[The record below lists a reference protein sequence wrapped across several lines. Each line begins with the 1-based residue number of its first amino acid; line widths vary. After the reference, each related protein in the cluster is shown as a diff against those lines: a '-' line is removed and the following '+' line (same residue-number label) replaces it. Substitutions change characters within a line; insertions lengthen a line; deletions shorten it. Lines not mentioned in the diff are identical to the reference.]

1 MMIMEDIIQQNIHH
15 PAELERLYRNNPAQ
29 FETAFKQI
37 YPMFS
42 GNPIAETWKHRLV
55 YQKSTPFNWG
65 KQNEIFWVLFLAFL
79 SGCMAKIPFWFSFTT
94 DQFFARN
101 IGFIVFPAI
110 LVYFAIKKEVS
121 IRQLVLPALL
131 IVFAAVY
138 VNCIPYNSISQT
150 SQLSSVHLPF
160 FLWTLAGFV
169 FAGAS
174 VKKPSGT
181 IQYLQHN
188 GNWLVISAIMVL
200 SAFLFTAI
208 SVALFEVIG
217 INLTSF
223 YQKYLLVWVLAA
235 FPMIATYL
243 VLNNPTLVN
252 RISPLIAGIFT
263 PIVLFTLFVFLLAL
277 VFSSKSIYTDRN
289 FLMIFNL
296 VLIGVMAIIF
306 FSLTSSRQ
314 HHRSLL
320 HYLQTILSVLA
331 LIANAIAL
339 SAIIFRLSSF
349 GFTPNRVAILGANL
363 LIFIHVALI
372 SFQLIKSLQP
382 NGDIEKVEEAIVRF
396 LPVYSVWT
404 GIVVF
409 VFPLVF
415 HFT

>member
-1 MMIMEDIIQQNIHH
+1 MEDSIQQNINN
-15 PAELERLYRNNPAQ
+15 PAELEALYRNSPAQ
-29 FETAFKQI
+29 FEKAFKQI
-37 YPMFS
+37 YPS
-42 GNPIAETWKHRLV
+42 LSNHPIAEAWKQRLV
-55 YQKSTPFNWG
+55 YQKPTPFNWG
-65 KQNEIFWVLFLAFL
+65 KQNEIFWVLLLAFL
-79 SGCMAKIPFWFSFTT
+79 SGCMAKIPFWFSFSTE
-94 DQFFARN
+94 DFFARN
-101 IGFIVFPAI
+101 IGFIVFPAL

-160 FLWTLAGFV
+160 FLWTVAGFI

-208 SVALFEVIG
+208 SVALFEVLG
-217 INLTSF
+217 INLVSF
-223 YQKYLLVWVLAA
+223 YQKYVLVWVLAA

-243 VLNNPTLVN
+243 VLNNPQLVN

-263 PIVLFTLFVFLLAL
+263 PIVLCTLFVFLLAL
-277 VFSSKSIYTDRN
+277 AFSSKNIYTDRN

-314 HHRSLL
+314 HHRSIL
-320 HYLQTILSVLA
+320 HYLQTILSIVA
-331 LIANAIAL
+331 VVANGIAL

-349 GFTPNRVAILGANL
+349 GFTPNRVAVLGANL
-363 LIFIHVALI
+363 LIFLHLAFLSYQFV
-372 SFQLIKSLQP
+372 KSLRL
-382 NGDIEKVEEAIVRF
+382 NTSTLKVEAAMVGWF
-396 LPVYSVWT
+396 PVYSIWAA
-404 GIVVF
+404 IVVF
-409 VFPLVF
+409 LFPF
-415 HFT
+415 IFSYR

>member
-1 MMIMEDIIQQNIHH
+1 MEQFIQENINN
-15 PAELERLYRNNPAQ
+15 PAELEALYRNSPAQ
-29 FETAFKQI
+29 FEKAFKQI
-37 YPMFS
+37 YPS
-42 GNPIAETWKHRLV
+42 LSNHPIAETWKQRLV

-65 KQNEIFWVLFLAFL
+65 KQNEIFWVLLLAFL
-79 SGCMAKIPFWFSFTT
+79 SGCIAQIPFWFSFTA
-94 DQFFARN
+94 DEFFARN
-101 IGFIVFPAI
+101 IGFIIFPAL

-138 VNCIPYNSISQT
+138 VNC
-150 SQLSSVHLPF
+150 
-160 FLWTLAGFV
+160 
-169 FAGAS
+169 
-174 VKKPSGT
+174 T

-188 GNWLVISAIMVL
+188 GNWLVISAIIVL

-217 INLTSF
+217 INLGSF
-223 YQKYLLVWVLAA
+223 YEKYLLVWVLAA
-235 FPMIATYL
+235 LPMIATFL
-243 VLNNPTLVN
+243 VLNNPPLVN

-277 VFSSKSIYTDRN
+277 GFSSKSIYTDRD

-339 SAIIFRLSSF
+339 SAIIFRLSSL
-349 GFTPNRVAILGANL
+349 GFTPNRVAVLGANL
-363 LIFIHVALI
+363 LIFVHLASI

-382 NGDIEKVEEAIVRF
+382 NRDIEKVEEAIVRF
-396 LPVYSVWT
+396 LPVYSVWAA
-404 GIVVF
+404 IVVF
-409 VFPLVF
+409 VFPLLF
-415 HFT
+415 HYA

>member
-1 MMIMEDIIQQNIHH
+1 MEQFIQQNINN

-29 FETAFKQI
+29 FTTAFLHS
-37 YPMFS
+37 YPS
-42 GNPIAETWKHRLV
+42 IANHPIAEAWKERLT
-55 YQKSTPFNWG
+55 YQKAGTFNWG
-65 KQNEIFWVLFLAFL
+65 TRNEILWVLLLVIL
-79 SGCMAKIPFWFSFTT
+79 SGCMAHLPFWFNWSEET
-94 DQFFARN
+94 FFARN
-101 IGFIVFPAI
+101 IGFVVFPSL
-110 LVYFAIKKEVS
+110 LVYFAIKKSVS
-121 IRQLVLPALL
+121 IRQLILPASL
-131 IVFAAVY
+131 IIFAAVY
-138 VNCIPYNSISQT
+138 VNCLPYHSNSQT
-150 SQLSSVHLPF
+150 SQLSTFHLPF
-160 FLWTLAGFV
+160 LLWSLAGFV

-174 VKKPSGT
+174 ITKTSGT

-217 INLTSF
+217 INLASF
-223 YQKYLLVWVLAA
+223 YEKYLLVWVLAA

-243 VLNNPTLVN
+243 VLNNPKLVN

-277 VFSSKSIYTDRN
+277 LFSAKSIYTDRN

-314 HHRSLL
+314 HHRSFL
-320 HYLQTILSVLA
+320 HFLQTILSVLA
-331 LIANAIAL
+331 LLANAIAL

-349 GFTPNRVAILGANL
+349 GFTPNRLAVLGANL
-363 LIFIHVALI
+363 LIFLHLASI
-372 SFQLIKSLQP
+372 SYQLIKSLQP
-382 NGDIEKVEEAIVRF
+382 NTGLVKVEESIVRF
-396 LPVYSVWT
+396 LPVYSVWA

-415 HFT
+415 HYA

>member
-1 MMIMEDIIQQNIHH
+1 MEDSIQQNINN
-15 PAELERLYRNNPAQ
+15 PAELERLYRNSPAQ
-29 FETAFKQI
+29 FETAFLHL
-37 YPMFS
+37 YPS
-42 GNPIAETWKHRLV
+42 VAHYPVAETWRQRLT
-55 YQKSTPFNWG
+55 YQKSSSFNWG
-65 KQNEIFWVLFLAFL
+65 SRHEIRWVLLLAFV
-79 SGCMAKIPFWFSFTT
+79 SGCIAQLPFWFNWSTEEFFT
-94 DQFFARN
+94 RN
-101 IGFIVFPAI
+101 IPFVVFPAL

-160 FLWTLAGFV
+160 FLWTVAGFI

-217 INLTSF
+217 INLVSF
-223 YQKYLLVWVLAA
+223 YQKYVLVWVLAA

-243 VLNNPTLVN
+243 VLNNPQLVN

-263 PIVLFTLFVFLLAL
+263 PIVLCTLFVFLLAL
-277 VFSSKSIYTDRN
+277 AFSSKNIYTDRN

-314 HHRSLL
+314 HHRSCL
-320 HYLQTILSVLA
+320 HYLQTLLSVLA
-331 LIANAIAL
+331 LIANVIAL

-349 GFTPNRVAILGANL
+349 GFTPNRVAVLGANL
-363 LIFIHVALI
+363 LIFIHLALI

-382 NGDIEKVEEAIVRF
+382 NGDIEKVEESIVRF

-409 VFPLVF
+409 VFPLLF
-415 HFT
+415 HFA

>member
-1 MMIMEDIIQQNIHH
+1 MENLIQQNINN
-15 PAELERLYRNNPAQ
+15 PAELEKLYRNNPAQ
-29 FETAFKQI
+29 FEAAFKQI

-42 GNPIAETWKHRLV
+42 GNPIAETWKQRLV

-79 SGCMAKIPFWFSFTT
+79 SGCMAKIPFWFSFSTE
-94 DQFFARN
+94 DFFTRN
-101 IGFIVFPAI
+101 IGFIVFPTL

-138 VNCIPYNSISQT
+138 VNCIPYHSISQT

-160 FLWTLAGFV
+160 FLWTLAGFI

-217 INLTSF
+217 INLASF
-223 YQKYLLVWVLAA
+223 YQKYLLVWALAA

-243 VLNNPTLVN
+243 VLNNPPLVN

-277 VFSSKSIYTDRN
+277 GFSSKSIYTDRN

-314 HHRSLL
+314 HHRSFL

-331 LIANAIAL
+331 LIANVIAL

-349 GFTPNRVAILGANL
+349 GFTPNRVAVLGANL

-382 NGDIEKVEEAIVRF
+382 NRDIEKVEEAIVRF

-409 VFPLVF
+409 VFPLLF
-415 HFT
+415 HYA

>member
-1 MMIMEDIIQQNIHH
+1 MEDSIQQNINN
-15 PAELERLYRNNPAQ
+15 PAELERLYRNSPAQ
-29 FETAFKQI
+29 FETAFLHI
-37 YPMFS
+37 YPS
-42 GNPIAETWKHRLV
+42 LAHYPVAETWRQRLT
-55 YQKSTPFNWG
+55 YQKSSSFNWG
-65 KQNEIFWVLFLAFL
+65 SSHEIRWVLLLAFV
-79 SGCMAKIPFWFSFTT
+79 SGCIAQLPFWFNWSTEEFFT
-94 DQFFARN
+94 RN
-101 IGFIVFPAI
+101 IPFVVFPAL

-160 FLWTLAGFV
+160 FLWTVAGFI

-217 INLTSF
+217 INLVSF
-223 YQKYLLVWVLAA
+223 YQKYVLVWVLAA

-243 VLNNPTLVN
+243 VLNNPQLVN

-263 PIVLFTLFVFLLAL
+263 PIVLCTLFVFLLAL
-277 VFSSKSIYTDRN
+277 AFSSKNIYTDRN

-314 HHRSLL
+314 HHRSCL
-320 HYLQTILSVLA
+320 HYLQTLLSVLA
-331 LIANAIAL
+331 LIANVIAL

-349 GFTPNRVAILGANL
+349 GFTPNRVAVLGANL
-363 LIFIHVALI
+363 LIFIHLALI

-382 NGDIEKVEEAIVRF
+382 NGDIEKVEESIVRF

-404 GIVVF
+404 GTVVF
-409 VFPLVF
+409 VFPLLF
-415 HFT
+415 HFA

>member
-1 MMIMEDIIQQNIHH
+1 MKVMEDSIQQNINN
-15 PAELERLYRNNPAQ
+15 PAELERLYRNSPAQ
-29 FETAFKQI
+29 FETAFLHL
-37 YPMFS
+37 YPS
-42 GNPIAETWKHRLV
+42 VAHYPVAETWRQRLT
-55 YQKSTPFNWG
+55 YQKSSSFNWG
-65 KQNEIFWVLFLAFL
+65 SRHEIRWVLLLAFV
-79 SGCMAKIPFWFSFTT
+79 SGCIAQLPFWFNWSTEEFFT
-94 DQFFARN
+94 RN
-101 IGFIVFPAI
+101 IPFVVFPAL

-160 FLWTLAGFV
+160 FLWTVAGFI

-174 VKKPSGT
+174 EKKPSGT

-217 INLTSF
+217 INLVSF
-223 YQKYLLVWVLAA
+223 YQKYVLVWVLAA

-243 VLNNPTLVN
+243 VLNNPQLVN

-263 PIVLFTLFVFLLAL
+263 PIVLCTLFVFLLAL
-277 VFSSKSIYTDRN
+277 SFSSKNIYTDRN

-314 HHRSLL
+314 HHRSCL
-320 HYLQTILSVLA
+320 HYLQTLLSVLA
-331 LIANAIAL
+331 LIANVIAL

-349 GFTPNRVAILGANL
+349 GFTPNRVAVLGANL
-363 LIFIHVALI
+363 LIFIHLALI

-404 GIVVF
+404 GTVVF
-409 VFPLVF
+409 VFPLLF
-415 HFT
+415 HFA

>member
-1 MMIMEDIIQQNIHH
+1 MEDSIQQNINN
-15 PAELERLYRNNPAQ
+15 PAELERLYRNSPAQ
-29 FETAFKQI
+29 FETAFLHI
-37 YPMFS
+37 YPS
-42 GNPIAETWKHRLV
+42 LAHYPVAETWRQRLT
-55 YQKSTPFNWG
+55 YQKSSSFNWG
-65 KQNEIFWVLFLAFL
+65 SRHEIRWVLLLAFV
-79 SGCMAKIPFWFSFTT
+79 SGCIAQLPFWFNWSTEEFFT
-94 DQFFARN
+94 RN
-101 IGFIVFPAI
+101 IPFVVFPAL

-160 FLWTLAGFV
+160 FLWTVAGFI

-174 VKKPSGT
+174 EKKPSGT

-217 INLTSF
+217 INLVSF
-223 YQKYLLVWVLAA
+223 YQKYVLVWVLAA

-243 VLNNPTLVN
+243 VLNNPQLVN

-263 PIVLFTLFVFLLAL
+263 PIVLCTLFVFLLAL
-277 VFSSKSIYTDRN
+277 SFSSKNIYTDRN

-314 HHRSLL
+314 HHRSCL
-320 HYLQTILSVLA
+320 HYLQTLLSVLA
-331 LIANAIAL
+331 LIANVIAL

-349 GFTPNRVAILGANL
+349 GFTPNRVAVLGANL
-363 LIFIHVALI
+363 LIFIHLALI

-404 GIVVF
+404 GTVVF
-409 VFPLVF
+409 VFPLLF
-415 HFT
+415 HFA

>member
-1 MMIMEDIIQQNIHH
+1 MKVMEDSIQQNINN
-15 PAELERLYRNNPAQ
+15 PAELERLYRNSPAQ
-29 FETAFKQI
+29 FETAFLHI
-37 YPMFS
+37 YPS
-42 GNPIAETWKHRLV
+42 VAHYPVAETWRQRLT
-55 YQKSTPFNWG
+55 YQKSSSFNWG
-65 KQNEIFWVLFLAFL
+65 SRHEIRWVLLLAFV
-79 SGCMAKIPFWFSFTT
+79 SGCIAQLPFWFNWSTEEFFT
-94 DQFFARN
+94 RN
-101 IGFIVFPAI
+101 IPFVVFPAL

-160 FLWTLAGFV
+160 FLWTVAGFI

-217 INLTSF
+217 INLVSF
-223 YQKYLLVWVLAA
+223 YQKYVLVWVLAA

-243 VLNNPTLVN
+243 VLNNPQLVN

-263 PIVLFTLFVFLLAL
+263 PIVLCTLFVFLLAL
-277 VFSSKSIYTDRN
+277 AFSSKNIYTDRN

-314 HHRSLL
+314 HHRSIL

-331 LIANAIAL
+331 LIANVIAL

-349 GFTPNRVAILGANL
+349 GFTPNRVAVLGANL

-409 VFPLVF
+409 VFPLLF
-415 HFT
+415 HYA

>member
-1 MMIMEDIIQQNIHH
+1 MKVMEDSIQQNINN
-15 PAELERLYRNNPAQ
+15 PAELERLYRNSPAQ
-29 FETAFKQI
+29 FETAFLHL
-37 YPMFS
+37 YPS
-42 GNPIAETWKHRLV
+42 VAHYPVAETWRQRLT
-55 YQKSTPFNWG
+55 YQKSSSFNWG
-65 KQNEIFWVLFLAFL
+65 SRHEIRWVLLLAFV
-79 SGCMAKIPFWFSFTT
+79 SGCIAQLPFWFNWSTEEFFT
-94 DQFFARN
+94 RN
-101 IGFIVFPAI
+101 IPFVVFPAL

-160 FLWTLAGFV
+160 FLWTVAGFI

-217 INLTSF
+217 INLVSF
-223 YQKYLLVWVLAA
+223 YQKYVLVWVLAA

-243 VLNNPTLVN
+243 VLNNPQLVN

-263 PIVLFTLFVFLLAL
+263 PIVLCTLFVFLLAL
-277 VFSSKSIYTDRN
+277 AFSSKNIYTDRN

-314 HHRSLL
+314 HHRSIL

-331 LIANAIAL
+331 LIANVIAL

-349 GFTPNRVAILGANL
+349 GFTPNRVAVLGANL

-409 VFPLVF
+409 VFPLLF
-415 HFT
+415 HYA

>member
-1 MMIMEDIIQQNIHH
+1 MKVMEDSIQQNINN
-15 PAELERLYRNNPAQ
+15 PAELERLYRNSPAQ
-29 FETAFKQI
+29 FETAFLHI
-37 YPMFS
+37 YPS
-42 GNPIAETWKHRLV
+42 LAHYPVAETWRQRLT
-55 YQKSTPFNWG
+55 YQKSSSFNWG
-65 KQNEIFWVLFLAFL
+65 TSHEIRWVLLLAFV
-79 SGCMAKIPFWFSFTT
+79 SGCIAQLPFWFNWSTEEFFT
-94 DQFFARN
+94 RN
-101 IGFIVFPAI
+101 IPFVVFPAL

-160 FLWTLAGFV
+160 FLWTVAGFI

-174 VKKPSGT
+174 VKKPRGT

-200 SAFLFTAI
+200 SAILFTAI

-217 INLTSF
+217 INLVSF
-223 YQKYLLVWVLAA
+223 YQKYVLVWVLAA

-243 VLNNPTLVN
+243 VLNNPQLVN

-263 PIVLFTLFVFLLAL
+263 PIVLCTLFVFLLAL
-277 VFSSKSIYTDRN
+277 AFSSKNIYTDRN

-314 HHRSLL
+314 HHRSIL

-331 LIANAIAL
+331 LIANVIAL

-349 GFTPNRVAILGANL
+349 GFTPNRVAVLGANL

-409 VFPLVF
+409 VFPLLF
-415 HFT
+415 HYA